1 MKALVTFFLISGI
14 IVSLRTR
21 IKMMRWR
28 SPHTKT
34 QLSKAITQLVGTAGG
49 IYISLEML
57 LTFLGIP
64 EEIWNPSLYYVR
76 PLAVLSIFIA
86 ILQPYGYKL
95 WLSIT
100 EKGG

>member
-1 MKALVTFFLISGI
+1 
-14 IVSLRTR
+14 
-21 IKMMRWR
+21 MRYR
-28 SPHTKT
+28 SPHSKT

-49 IYISLEML
+49 IYISLELL

-64 EEIWNPSLYYVR
+64 EEFWNPPLYYFK

-86 ILQPYGYKL
+86 ILQPYGYKI

-100 EKGG
+100 QKGG